1 MADQVLAIDLIL
13 GVDEVTSHRIR
24 KFGYGDGYEQIAPDG
39 INTKVREYNIT
50 SVPFSASTTSAFREI
65 LDQICIGDFFK
76 TNTEQGMPPYIPPGS
91 DPVRFRIVDNK
102 YTITSLPASNKFQFT
117 FAIREAFSG

>member
-1 MADQVLAIDLIL
+1 MADQVLNIELIL

-50 SVPFSASTTSAFREI
+50 TVPFSASTASDFREV
-65 LDQICIGDFFK
+65 LDDICIGDFFK
-76 TNTEQGMPPYIPPGS
+76 TTTEIGLPPYIPAGS
-91 DPVRFRIVDNK
+91 DSVRFRLVDNK
-102 YTITSLPASNKFQFT
+102 YTLKSLPASDKFQFM

>member
-1 MADQVLAIDLIL
+1 MADRNLIIDLIM
-13 GVDEVTSHRIR
+13 GVEETTSHRVR

-50 SVPFSASTTSAFREI
+50 TIPFTLSEALTLKDD
-65 LDQICIGDFFK
+65 LDQVCVGDFFK
-76 TNTEQGMPPYIPPGS
+76 VTKANGLPPFITNEV
-91 DPVRFRIVDNK
+91 VRFRLVDNK
-102 YTITSLPASNKFQFT
+102 YTLTSLPASDKFQFT